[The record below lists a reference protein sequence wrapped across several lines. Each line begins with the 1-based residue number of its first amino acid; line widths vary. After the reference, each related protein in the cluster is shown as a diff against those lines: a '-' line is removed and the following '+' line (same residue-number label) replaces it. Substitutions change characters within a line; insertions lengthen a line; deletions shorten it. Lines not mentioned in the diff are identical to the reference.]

1 MLCGNHLKISYWID
15 LNSRKKLPFCEMQNV
30 IWVGNGVKSKRLL
43 VRGGGDRNEI
53 ARQDTTNGT
62 SIGESLFTLFASLTY
77 AYHYLMTL
85 IK

>member
-1 MLCGNHLKISYWID
+1 MLCGNHRKISCR
-15 LNSRKKLPFCEMQNV
+15 NRPQQQKKLPFVKCKMSYGLV
-30 IWVGNGVKSKRLL
+30 LRSKVNGFWGQ
-43 VRGGGDRNEI
+43 GGGDRNEI